1 MPLVD
6 ITLQGT
12 TLNTSA
18 QIGDIVY
25 YASPAAVTGGF
36 SSAAYGDIVTVGAIN
51 AIAFNG
57 GTPQNQVVISVDIP
71 DNVPNPGSG
80 DFLFFSKDN
89 KANSN
94 GVLGYYALVK
104 MENDS
109 TTDAELFSV
118 ATEFF
123 ESSK

>member
-1 MPLVD
+1 MPD
-6 ITLQGT
+6 INITLQGSN
-12 TLNTSA
+12 LNISA
-18 QIGDIVY
+18 QIGDTLY
-25 YASPAAVTGGF
+25 YATPGSVTGGF
-36 SSAAYGDIVTVGAIN
+36 SSAAYGAIVTIGPIK
-51 AIAFNG
+51 AIAFSG
-57 GTPQNQVVISVDIP
+57 GAGGDQPYITATIP
-71 DNVPNPGSG
+71 NNVANPAVN

-94 GVLGYYALVK
+94 GVLGYYALAK

>member
-1 MPLVD
+1 MPNID

-12 TLNTSA
+12 DLNISA
-18 QIGDIVY
+18 QVGDILYHADTVD
-25 YASPAAVTGGF
+25 TGGF
-36 SSAAYGDIVTVGAIN
+36 TTVATSAIVEIGAIL
-51 AIAFNG
+51 AITYTG
-57 GTPQNQVVISVDIP
+57 GTSGDQIVITVEIPTSVVSP
-71 DNVPNPGSG
+71 AEG
-80 DFLFFSKDN
+80 DFLFFSKHN

-94 GVLGYYALVK
+94 GLLGYYALAK

>member
-1 MPLVD
+1 MPDID

-12 TLNTSA
+12 DLNISA
-18 QIGDIVY
+18 QVGDTLY
-25 YASPAAVTGGF
+25 YATPAGPTGGF
-36 SSAAYGDIVTVGAIN
+36 STVATGAIVTIGPIAGIAYTGGA
-51 AIAFNG
+51 G
-57 GTPQNQVVISVDIP
+57 GDQTVITATIP
-71 DNVPNPGSG
+71 NNVANPGES

-94 GVLGYYALVK
+94 GLLGYYALAK
-104 MENDS
+104 MENNS